1 MSNGWSLGE
10 PSSSNSQ
17 NEVRCDEQK
26 AEFGLSSSGS
36 ACPAAGLRLEEWNCE
51 PSNNTNGNPLFAQ
64 NSNSNVHTQNPN
76 LNTDPM
82 GHGGD
87 NSQAKGCPNIHKSI
101 RSENWCIPPPASSS
115 DHHVLPSRPS
125 GVLVTE
131 NDGGPG
137 CSMEGRRVPCKRKA
151 LEGNAGQSSVSGS
164 SSYFHPSEN
173 SARSAVPARFNLSSS
188 LGVSA
193 TPEQVN
199 PRFGLGTMGVAS
211 DFVPDLSSA
220 GSFHRN
226 TRLRINPSNQ
236 QDSIAPTL
244 ISTANAVRHSS
255 ISSSLLSPRL
265 LPVGYSLDL
274 RSTPAS
280 DRMIPQSQPV
290 LVHVPT
296 LPRNVEGYRWNGG
309 PSLGAG
315 NITSSMVSRD
325 RDSVPH
331 EEMGSRSMTRNL
343 SEHPVFMP
351 AIELRNLVRNPANR
365 GSTSGNVSI
374 PGNVASTSRPVP
386 SSGVHPSPAPTLAPQ
401 HSPQFQRRF
410 SEYVRRSLMSS
421 AGSESGGQRSNYS
434 PLGSGPIPSQELGFS
449 SGPGNPGH
457 AQSHPR
463 SALWVERQ
471 GDGGLGIPYLLRT
484 SAAASEGSSR
494 FVSELFQLSLLVGCL
509 FKQKSRSEKSNGIR
523 NVLGLMR
530 RGESLRLEDV
540 MILDQSVFLGVADIH
555 DRYRDMRLDVDNM
568 SYEELLALEER
579 IGNVST
585 GLSEETILNRLRQ
598 RKCSIA
604 VGSQLDAEPC
614 CICQEVYIEG
624 DDLGTLECGHNFHA
638 DCIKQWLMQK
648 NLCPVCKTTA
658 LTK

>member
-10 PSSSNSQ
+10 PSSRNSQ
-17 NEVRCDEQK
+17 NEVRCDEWK
-26 AEFGLSSSGS
+26 AEFGWSSSGS
-36 ACPAAGLRLEEWNCE
+36 ACPGAGPRLEEWNCE
-51 PSNNTNGNPLFAQ
+51 PSNTNVNPLFAQ
-64 NSNSNVHTQNPN
+64 SSNSDVHAQNLN

-87 NSQAKGCPNIHKSI
+87 NSQAMGCPNMHKSI
-101 RSENWCIPPPASSS
+101 RSESRCIPPASSS

-137 CSMEGRRVPCKRKA
+137 CSMKGRRVPCKRKA
-151 LEGNAGQSSVSGS
+151 LEANAGQSSVSGS

-173 SARSAVPARFNLSSS
+173 SAWSAVPARFNLSSS

-199 PRFGLGTMGVAS
+199 PRFGLGTMEVAS

-226 TRLRINPSNQ
+226 TRLRISPSNQ

-244 ISTANAVRHSS
+244 ISTENAVRHSS

-280 DRMIPQSQPV
+280 DRMIPHSQPV

-296 LPRNVEGYRWNGG
+296 LPRNMQGYRWNGG

-315 NITSSMVSRD
+315 NITSSMVSGD

-386 SSGVHPSPAPTLAPQ
+386 SSGVHPSSAPTFAPQ

-410 SEYVRRSLMSS
+410 SEYVHRSLMSS
-421 AGSESGGQRSNYS
+421 AGSESGGQRSTYY
-434 PLGSGPIPSQELGFS
+434 PLGSGPVPSQEIGFS
-449 SGPGNPGH
+449 SGPGNLGH

-471 GDGGLGIPYLLRT
+471 GDGGPGLPYLLRT

-494 FVSELFQLSLLVGCL
+494 LVSE
-509 FKQKSRSEKSNGIR
+509 IR

-598 RKCSIA
+598 RKSSIA

-614 CICQEVYIEG
+614 CICQEEYNVG

>member
-10 PSSSNSQ
+10 PSSSHSQ
-17 NEVRCDEQK
+17 NEVRCDEHK
-26 AEFGLSSSGS
+26 AEFGWSPSGS
-36 ACPAAGLRLEEWNCE
+36 ACPGAVPRLEEWNCE
-51 PSNNTNGNPLFAQ
+51 PSNTNGNPMFAQ
-64 NSNSNVHTQNPN
+64 SSNSDVHAQNLN

-87 NSQAKGCPNIHKSI
+87 NSQAMGCPNMHKSI
-101 RSENWCIPPPASSS
+101 RSENWCIQPASSS
-115 DHHVLPSRPS
+115 DHHVLPSRPG

-137 CSMEGRRVPCKRKA
+137 CSVEGRVPCKRKA
-151 LEGNAGQSSVSGS
+151 LEANAGQSSVSGS

-173 SARSAVPARFNLSSS
+173 SAWSAVPARFSLSSS

-199 PRFGLGTMGVAS
+199 PRFGLGAMEVAS
-211 DFVPDLSSA
+211 DFVPDISLA

-226 TRLRINPSNQ
+226 TRLRTNPPNQ
-236 QDSIAPTL
+236 RDSITPTL
-244 ISTANAVRHSS
+244 ISTENAVRHSS
-255 ISSSLLSPRL
+255 ISSSRLSPRL

-296 LPRNVEGYRWNGG
+296 LPRNVQGYRWNGG

-315 NITSSMVSRD
+315 NITNSMVSGD
-325 RDSVPH
+325 RDSVPY
-331 EEMGSRSMTRNL
+331 EEMGSRRMTRNL
-343 SEHPVFMP
+343 LEHPVLMP

-365 GSTSGNVSI
+365 GSTSGNASS
-374 PGNVASTSRPVP
+374 PGNVASTSRTVP
-386 SSGVHPSPAPTLAPQ
+386 SSGVHPSSAPTLAPQ
-401 HSPQFQRRF
+401 HSPLQFQRRF

-421 AGSESGGQRSNYS
+421 TGSESGGQRSNYS
-434 PLGSGPIPSQELGFS
+434 PLGSGPVPSQEIGFS

-484 SAAASEGSSR
+484 SAAANEGSSR
-494 FVSELFQLSLLVGCL
+494 LVSE
-509 FKQKSRSEKSNGIR
+509 IR

-614 CICQEVYIEG
+614 CICQEEYNEG
-624 DDLGTLECGHNFHA
+624 DDLGTLECGHNFHT
-638 DCIKQWLMQK
+638 DCIKQWLMTK

>member
-1 MSNGWSLGE
+1 MSNEWSLGE

-17 NEVRCDEQK
+17 NEVRCDERK
-26 AEFGLSSSGS
+26 AEFGWSSSGS
-36 ACPAAGLRLEEWNCE
+36 ACPAAGPRLEEWNCE
-51 PSNNTNGNPLFAQ
+51 PSNTNGNPLFAQ
-64 NSNSNVHTQNPN
+64 SSNSNVHTQNLN
-76 LNTDPM
+76 LNTDPI

-87 NSQAKGCPNIHKSI
+87 NSQAMGCPNIHKSI
-101 RSENWCIPPPASSS
+101 RSENRCIPPASSS

-151 LEGNAGQSSVSGS
+151 LEANAGQSSVSGS

-173 SARSAVPARFNLSSS
+173 SAWSAVPARFNLSSS

-199 PRFGLGTMGVAS
+199 PRFGLGTMEVAS
-211 DFVPDLSSA
+211 DFIPDLSSA

-236 QDSIAPTL
+236 QESIAPTL
-244 ISTANAVRHSS
+244 ISTDNAVRHSS

-274 RSTPAS
+274 RSTHAS
-280 DRMIPQSQPV
+280 DRMTPQSQPV

-296 LPRNVEGYRWNGG
+296 LPRNVQGYRWNGG

-315 NITSSMVSRD
+315 NITSSMVSGD
-325 RDSVPH
+325 RDYVPH

-386 SSGVHPSPAPTLAPQ
+386 SSGVHPSYAPTLAPQ
-401 HSPQFQRRF
+401 HSPPQFQRRF

-434 PLGSGPIPSQELGFS
+434 PLGSGPVPSQEIGFS

-494 FVSELFQLSLLVGCL
+494 LVSEQ
-509 FKQKSRSEKSNGIR
+509 IR

-614 CICQEVYIEG
+614 CICQEEYNEG